1 MVISPLTDRG
11 LLAGIRHGA
20 GLLPRGLA
28 ALGALLAG
36 RAEAARRLIGAG
48 RGRVLPAVGAT
59 VLLGVLSL
67 IPLGG
72 GVLAVLRGALYGLVD
87 HGPYDDSWGG
97 PTRAGAWLAHAAVAV
112 PLAVAAL
119 AVLAALA
126 GLHRRLL
133 ARLDGRPAP
142 GWAVPVTVLAVAAA
156 AVLVVAW
163 IRQV

>member
-20 GLLPRGLA
+20 ALLPRGLA

-36 RAEAARRLIGAG
+36 RAEAACRLIGAG

-119 AVLAALA
+119 VALAALA
-126 GLHRRLL
+126 GLH
-133 ARLDGRPAP
+133 
-142 GWAVPVTVLAVAAA
+142 
-156 AVLVVAW
+156 
-163 IRQV
+163 